1 MTKSF
6 LIACTA
12 ACFALDASAQ
22 VGLGGGAVGSLGA
35 NGSASSVGS
44 LGSGIR
50 TGTTS
55 RGADLRGTGQ
65 IDSSQT
71 PAAAALG
78 IDARATGSGVSAD
91 TAGSASGSASTS
103 TPAPA
108 TVAPP
113 VSGSTWG
120 GAPQPTD
127 K

>member
-6 LIACTA
+6 LIACSV

-35 NGSASSVGS
+35 NGTASSVGS

-71 PAAAALG
+71 PAAAADVSVG
-78 IDARATGSGVSAD
+78 IDARTSGSGIRTDA
-91 TAGSASGSASTS
+91 AGSASGSASTG
-103 TPAPA
+103 TPP
-108 TVAPP
+108 VAPP

-120 GAPQPTD
+120 GAPQRTD